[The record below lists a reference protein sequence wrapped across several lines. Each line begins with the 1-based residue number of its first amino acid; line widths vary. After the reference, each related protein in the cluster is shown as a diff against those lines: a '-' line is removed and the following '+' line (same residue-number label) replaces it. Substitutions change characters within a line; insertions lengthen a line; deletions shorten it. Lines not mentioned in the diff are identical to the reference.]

1 MYNRDWLANTNLAIC
16 TDKARRGGGGRRR
29 RPYTPFSTGAAQFR
43 VAGEPG
49 LGVSRGQQDCG
60 IISGYHL
67 YKLPA
72 LDLEQEFWSGL

>member
-1 MYNRDWLANTNLAIC
+1 MYDRANTNLAIC
-16 TDKARRGGGGRRR
+16 TDKARRGGGGRRRR

-49 LGVSRGQQDCG
+49 LGVSRGQQDCC

>member
-1 MYNRDWLANTNLAIC
+1 MYDRDWLANTNLAIC
-16 TDKARRGGGGRRR
+16 TDKARRWGGGRRR
-29 RPYTPFSTGAAQFR
+29 RRYTPFSTGAAQFR

-49 LGVSRGQQDCG
+49 LRVSRGQQDCR